1 MAEKIL
7 FQSMHSYGEGKGSGL
22 QLTLDSYQGKP
33 QVRLRETWLTPEG
46 QERWSVIRPDSQGRC
61 WAALRLNPADVA
73 GLITALTQLSSE
85 LPSQPNLGGNYGSRT
100 TPPRTPD
107 ASRGPSDDDI
117 PF

>member
-7 FQSMHSYGEGKGSGL
+7 FQSMHPYGEGKGSGL

-46 QERWSVIRPDSQGRC
+46 AERWSVIRPDSQGRC

-85 LPSQPNLGGNYGSRT
+85 LPTQPNLGGNYGTRPART
-100 TPPRTPD
+100 TQPE
-107 ASRGPSDDDI
+107 PSDDDI

>member
-33 QVRLRETWLTPEG
+33 QVRLRETWLTPDG
-46 QERWSVIRPDSQGRC
+46 QERWSQARPDNQGRH
-61 WAALRLNPADVA
+61 WSALRLHTADVA
-73 GLITALTQLSSE
+73 GLASALTALCQE
-85 LPSQPNLGGNYGSRT
+85 LPAQPNLGGNYGTR
-100 TPPRTPD
+100 PPQAAPK
-107 ASRGPSDDDI
+107 ANDDDI